1 DAVQNIRPGSRHG
14 HHRAQALTA
23 GDDSRLVAPGGQRG
37 MRFSQRVGADV
48 VEARGLQGRLRAPAI
63 SIWAASFAGVIG
75 RSIVS
80 IPSAS
85 ATALARHTGVLMQFP
100 SPTPFAPS

>member
-1 DAVQNIRPGSRHG
+1 TSRG
-14 HHRAQALTA
+14 AYPQRRHRDQALTA